1 MKQEEKKINSTDKKN
16 SVTVILPAKHCQ
28 DGHAANFDW
37 SKRIRSIVGIF
48 VLLIIWQITA
58 QYYDQPWIFPSVTRV
73 LSQLAHPLRE
83 HYASGTLLSNT
94 LISLLRVLLGFLF
107 ASIVGV
113 TLGIVMGSISFIRD
127 ILEPVIE
134 LLRPL
139 CPIAWLPFA
148 IVIFKLKTLPQL
160 FGINYSHTIFDQ
172 VQIGMIF
179 VIFVGGF
186 FPVLTNTLDGVASV
200 RRNYLLLA
208 KTLGASPVQIFYHVH
223 LPAAM
228 PMILTGLRQGLGL
241 CWFVIIAAEMMTGSD
256 SGIGYLLMYAADNS
270 AMDIVI
276 AAMLIIG
283 AVGAMLS
290 FLMRRVMFRFVG
302 WKEKEI

>member
-1 MKQEEKKINSTDKKN
+1 MHKDKLKN
-16 SVTVILPAKHCQ
+16 RNWPNWYNLLGWTVVPA
-28 DGHAANFDW
+28 A
-37 SKRIRSIVGIF
+37 
-48 VLLIIWQITA
+48 LLIIWQFTA
-58 QYYDQPWIFPSVTRV
+58 SYLNQPWLFPSVT
-73 LSQLAHPLRE
+73 SIIEQLAHPLRE
-83 HYASGTLLSNT
+83 HYASGSLLSNT
-94 LISLLRVLLGFLF
+94 IISLLRVLLGFALAAVTGVILGTIMGT
-107 ASIVGV
+107 ASIFRNLV
-113 TLGIVMGSISFIRD
+113 
-127 ILEPVIE
+127 EPIIE

-148 IVIFKLKTLPQL
+148 VAVFKLKTLPQL
-160 FGINYSHTIFDQ
+160 FGVKYSHTIFDQ
-172 VQIGMIF
+172 VQLGMIF

-186 FPVLTNTLDGVASV
+186 FPILTNTLDGIAGV

-208 KTLGASPVQIFYHVH
+208 RTLGASRKQIFLHVY

-256 SGIGYLLMYAADNS
+256 SGIGYLLIYASDNS

-283 AVGAMLS
+283 VIGTGLNFTMQR
-290 FLMRRVMFRFVG
+290 FMRRFVSWQG
-302 WKEKEI
+302 KEV